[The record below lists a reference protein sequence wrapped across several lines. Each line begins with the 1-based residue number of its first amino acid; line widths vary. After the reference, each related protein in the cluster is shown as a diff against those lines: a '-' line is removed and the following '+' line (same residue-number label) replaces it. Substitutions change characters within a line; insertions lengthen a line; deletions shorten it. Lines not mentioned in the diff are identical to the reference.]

1 MDICKSL
8 NLLSNKLFKTSI
20 VPCKITPAHFSYSF
34 RYIAVQFLSGKMQT
48 QRFLRRLLV
57 ETIGT
62 HTEKGG
68 KGFPINIHR
77 GTLGNAVERSLVVSR
92 GKSNRSRRLQTR
104 AAQLQA
110 CMPGCIRVGV
120 TEAVPKSRLRQCMR

>member
-1 MDICKSL
+1 MENCGHND
-8 NLLSNKLFKTSI
+8 
-20 VPCKITPAHFSYSF
+20 
-34 RYIAVQFLSGKMQT
+34 
-48 QRFLRRLLV
+48 FLRRLLV

-62 HTEKGG
+62 HDERERS
-68 KGFPINIHR
+68 FPINIHR

-104 AAQLQA
+104 AAELQA

-120 TEAVPKSRLRQCMR
+120 TEAALNPDYANVCGNRGEKCLLKRLRARARSTSKLEGNFYLQRLD